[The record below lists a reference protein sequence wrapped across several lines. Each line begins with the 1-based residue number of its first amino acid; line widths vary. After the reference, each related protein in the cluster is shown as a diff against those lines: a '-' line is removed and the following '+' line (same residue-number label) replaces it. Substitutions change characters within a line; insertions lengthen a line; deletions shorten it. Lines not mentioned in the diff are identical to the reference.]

1 MPVQETWTRHNH
13 SIFTIFTMTK
23 TGALQQWKF
32 KSSMG
37 RRTQFFTFSAL
48 NALAS
53 PLKQPLTWTTKC
65 CKQLIGKGLVYLH
78 MTSTANDSTFR
89 IMGSTCKVHNI
100 PLPPGGPLSSL
111 STQSL
116 RACSKHG
123 QSSSFQTRI
132 LDGAA
137 TLCVAD
143 WSIEGMLC
151 RSSCHDTPR
160 RPEFFYCTLSLSFQ
174 MINAFSFTGKCKFL
188 RPMTHMDPKCSFTI
202 FRWVAI
208 GILRRLGVGMSP
220 PGTWFV
226 LK

>member
-1 MPVQETWTRHNH
+1 
-13 SIFTIFTMTK
+13 MTK

-100 PLPPGGPLSSL
+100 PLPPGWPVVIVVYPKFKSL
-111 STQSL
+111 FQAWPVVFLPNAHL
-116 RACSKHG
+116 RWRSNVVRSRLVDWRNAVQELMPWYSKKARVLLLH
-123 QSSSFQTRI
+123 SKSI
-132 LDGAA
+132 LPND
-137 TLCVAD
+137 
-143 WSIEGMLC
+143 
-151 RSSCHDTPR
+151 
-160 RPEFFYCTLSLSFQ
+160 Q
-174 MINAFSFTGKCKFL
+174 
-188 RPMTHMDPKCSFTI
+188 
-202 FRWVAI
+202 
-208 GILRRLGVGMSP
+208 RLFIHRKM
-220 PGTWFV
+220 
-226 LK
+226 